1 MILIKK
7 FSSIC
12 IVAGSPSNDLRASKI
27 MRALKR
33 KNPDIKFFGLGG

>member
-1 MILIKK
+1 MILTKK

-27 MRALKR
+27 MKA
-33 KNPDIKFFGLGG
+33 IKKQAP